1 VRESASLTPARP
13 LLTPRPLEDTIA
25 PRPDGD
31 PLDAP
36 HGTLPIGVVVAGV
49 QKAGTSTLYRVL
61 VAHQSIARA
70 PQKEWHFFDDESRD
84 WDDPD
89 FTGYE
94 VARRGPR
101 ARATM
106 SVDASPSYLFW
117 PGALERIRAWNPDV
131 PVVLCFRDPVDRAFS
146 HWVMNHTRRLAP
158 EERLSFAE
166 TVRIGYDPA
175 WIGHRPSGWNDKD
188 LRTRSVVGRGLYG
201 AQLAHAQTLF
211 AQEQLLL
218 VDFHAFVRDQ
228 HATAEQ
234 LVARLGLAP
243 YQKPVEPQARSAS
256 QTGFEAAAPTAEDI
270 EVLLAAYAE
279 DLPLFTRLS
288 GIDTSSWTTA
298 RLLRGELSPAEVAE
312 KLGRKAGLLG

>member
-1 VRESASLTPARP
+1 MESASLVADPDP
-13 LLTPRPLEDTIA
+13 HDPSEEDPIA

-31 PLDAP
+31 PLTAP

-70 PQKEWHFFDDESRD
+70 PQKEWHFFDDESLD
-84 WDDPD
+84 WSDPD

-106 SVDASPSYLFW
+106 SIDASPSYLFW
-117 PGALERIRAWNPDV
+117 PGALERIRGWNPDV

-158 EERLSFAE
+158 EERISFAE
-166 TVRIGYDPA
+166 TVRIGYDPV
-175 WIGHRPSGWNDKD
+175 WIGRRPEGWSDKD

-201 AQLAHAQTLF
+201 AQLAHAQSLF
-211 AQEQLLL
+211 PAEQLLL
-218 VDFHAFVRDQ
+218 VDFNAFVRDQ
-228 HATAEQ
+228 HGTAEQ

-256 QTGFEAAAPTAEDI
+256 QTGFEAAPPTGDDI
-270 EVLLAAYAE
+270 QVLLDAYAE
-279 DLPLFTRLS
+279 DLPLFERLS
-288 GIDTSSWTTA
+288 GIDTSSWTTS
-298 RLLRGELSPAEVAE
+298 RLLRGELTTD
-312 KLGRKAGLLG
+312 